1 MNSFSHGVRVLAKKP
16 GFTAAAVLVLALGIG
31 ANTAIFSLVNA
42 FLLKPVQIYK
52 AEELVGLY
60 SRDTAKPDSYRAFSY
75 PNFADLRGQGGV
87 YRRRGTPGQRHSGG
101 HRQLSLLDA
110 PRRRCRDAR
119 PAAAHQR
126 ALVHGGRHHP

>member
-42 FLLKPVQIYK
+42 FLLKPVQIHK

-60 SRDTAKPDSYRAFSY
+60 SRDTAKPDNYRAFSY

-87 YRRRGTPGQRHSGG
+87 FA
-101 HRQLSLLDA
+101 SL
-110 PRRRCRDAR
+110 
-119 PAAAHQR
+119 AAHNLAMVGLTLIHISEPTR
-126 ALVHGGRHHP
+126 LGMISYAV